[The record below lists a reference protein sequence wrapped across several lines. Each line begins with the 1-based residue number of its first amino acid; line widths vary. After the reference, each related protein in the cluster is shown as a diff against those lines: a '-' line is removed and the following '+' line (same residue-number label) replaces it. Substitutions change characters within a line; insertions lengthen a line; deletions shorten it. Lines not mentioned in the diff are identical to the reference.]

1 MVKLNVWLDVKN
13 GINKMDELNEI
24 MRKEEA
30 YTFGS
35 EAFCAIS
42 ESEWFNV
49 LMPYVRGK
57 ISFDKLTPSV
67 KHFVELENIRP
78 RVNIETNAT
87 AKSR

>member
-1 MVKLNVWLDVKN
+1 MVKLNTWIDLEN

-24 MRKEEA
+24 MRKEES

-35 EAFCAIS
+35 KAFCAIS

-57 ISFDKLTPSV
+57 IGFDKLTPSV
-67 KHFVELENIRP
+67 KRYVKLRGIKPSVVTTVE
-78 RVNIETNAT
+78 
-87 AKSR
+87 AKTR